1 MHLDKWLFLL
11 MLKTIKMKAENE
23 FYYIEE
29 LKTYVKISSI
39 ESFKLEKP
47 LKSLE
52 DTFLKCC
59 IISGKSIYWC
69 ERKHFYFLQ
78 TLFAQ

>member
-1 MHLDKWLFLL
+1 
-11 MLKTIKMKAENE
+11 MKAKKE

-52 DTFLKCC
+52 DTFFKCC

-69 ERKHFYFLQ
+69 ERKHFDLLQ
-78 TLFAQ
+78 ILFA

>member
-1 MHLDKWLFLL
+1 MIYRAFLCL
-11 MLKTIKMKAENE
+11 MLKKNKMKAKKE

-59 IISGKSIYWC
+59 IITNKSIYWC
-69 ERKHFYFLQ
+69 NKNVYYELQ
-78 TLFAQ
+78 NILLD

>member
-1 MHLDKWLFLL
+1 
-11 MLKTIKMKAENE
+11 MKAKNE

-69 ERKHFYFLQ
+69 DKKHFDFLQ
-78 TLFAQ
+78 ILLAQ